1 MKLYILMK
9 WNALS
14 LVDSSEH
21 FLFSFQLAKTFGNT
35 SFVSV
40 KYQFSSEFSQIGM
53 PHFSLEGVITDTL
66 CLGIWQFQKKCFAR
80 LDDNSCYQQIAC
92 LCILKQFPIKLEL
105 ALSNTFVLLRHLPSR
120 VSVSKLCGKWKLKVK
135 VKASP

>member
-9 WNALS
+9 CNVLS

-40 KYQFSSEFSQIGM
+40 KYQFSSEFFQIGM
-53 PHFSLEGVITDTL
+53 PHFSLEGVCPVIILKDVHRPAHDTDTL
-66 CLGIWQFQKKCFAR
+66 AEQKTKYKSSDFKIFFFFHR
-80 LDDNSCYQQIAC
+80 
-92 LCILKQFPIKLEL
+92 
-105 ALSNTFVLLRHLPSR
+105 ALNHVGLNLTPSK
-120 VSVSKLCGKWKLKVK
+120 SQSL
-135 VKASP
+135 